1 MGCSTRLFEKE
12 GWSYHDIRDRT
23 PHFMEIS
30 RHQSDVGF
38 NIVCAD
44 ITINYSSNEGKTHW
58 CGHTDLYFSGTET
71 KSVEHVYW
79 FQKILTLMN

>member
-58 CGHTDLYFSGTET
+58 CGHTDLYFPVLKPSLWNMCSGF
-71 KSVEHVYW
+71 KRY
-79 FQKILTLMN
+79 